1 MSGGGLRSRG
11 SDGARRFGTSTH
23 GDRTGSIVPRRAGV
37 LAAAML
43 IAAAGLT
50 ALQLTASPAGADT
63 SAVASLD
70 LCAAPAPGQMRCLG
84 MRRTDVSQPAALAG
98 QPSVATPAATPA
110 GYSPA
115 DLTSAYQ
122 LNTSLGSGQTVAVVD
137 AYDNP
142 SAEADLAVYRAQYGL
157 PACTTANGCFR
168 KVNQAGASSPL
179 PAANSGWAAEIAL
192 DVDMVSAVCPQCNI
206 LLVEAASAYTN
217 DLGTAVDTAVALGAK
232 FVSNSYGGG
241 DSAGQAAHFDHP
253 GVVITAST
261 GDNGYGVSFP
271 ASAPTVTAVG
281 GTRLVRS
288 ASTRGW
294 TETAWTGA
302 GSGCSSVFGKPAIQT
317 LVSTGCANR
326 AVADVSAVADPGTG
340 VAVYHAG
347 GWGVY
352 GGTSASAPIVA
363 AVYALAGTPGAS
375 DYPNSYP
382 YQHSDSLNDVTT
394 GSNGSC
400 GGTALCTAKAGW
412 DGPTGL
418 GTPAGPAAFSAS
430 GVVGP
435 PTRLGATLTVGS
447 PVVPG
452 LSTTA
457 SVTPI
462 VPPRDEVT
470 SISWKAGRTDC
481 TFSAPTAADTTVS
494 CPATATGST
503 TVTATVTD
511 TLGTTKVVTMPL
523 VFNTTGAK
531 RNLAVSFGIAGQSGS
546 PQSACVSASTPLRAT
561 VVDAL
566 TGGPVRGVSVG
577 FSRQSG
583 TALPVTLARGT
594 TDATGVA
601 ASSLVT
607 ATAVTLTASTLAV
620 GPFNAYPASSI
631 AITTS
636 VCTSG
641 LTATVDRNAVYYGD
655 PVTVSGTAT
664 HSSSAGPVALGGAP
678 LQVNET
684 VAGRVLALGRV
695 TSAADGS
702 YRLAVRP
709 TLSGTV
715 SVVLAASPS
724 WTAASAVAGGVTV
737 NQPATVLTASANATD
752 VGYAAPVLVSGSLQ
766 RDAGGVL
773 GPVTGGMVSIRSTAG
788 TGTVSVLGS
797 ASVAANGTWK
807 VMVAPR
813 ASGVLSAVF
822 AGTAGQP
829 AATAAIGSLTVG
841 TWTPA
846 VTLAAQA
853 SQQLAG
859 AGNRLTGTVTRS
871 YGGVTGPAPGVPVRI
886 YLQTS
891 TGASVLLSSTST
903 TAAGAFTVTAAPV
916 ENGTLVA
923 RVASV
928 AGYADAASAG
938 VPVAVTTKATVT
950 GPAYVGTGLQF
961 ALTATV
967 TAPRAAAV
975 TLEGYSGGS
984 WTALATV
991 TSTSTGSARFPLTAG
1006 SAGTYLYRA
1015 RVAGDSRGADGL
1027 SANLTVTVR

>member
-1 MSGGGLRSRG
+1 MAAPVTGLL
-11 SDGARRFGTSTH
+11 A
-23 GDRTGSIVPRRAGV
+23 VLLAGLLTV
-37 LAAAML
+37 
-43 IAAAGLT
+43 GLT
-50 ALQLTASPAGADT
+50 ALEVTASPAGAAT
-63 SAVASLD
+63 SLATTGVASLE
-70 LCAAPAPGQMRCLG
+70 LCGDPAPGQLRCFG
-84 MRRTDVSQPAALAG
+84 VRRTDVSQPATLAS
-98 QPSVATPAATPA
+98 QPGVASPSATPA
-110 GYSPA
+110 GYGPA
-115 DLTSAYQ
+115 DLASAYQ
-122 LNTSLGSGQTVAVVD
+122 LDTSLGSGQTVAVVD

-142 SAEADLAVYRAQYGL
+142 TAEADLAVYRAQYGL

-179 PAANSGWAAEIAL
+179 PAANAGWAAEIAL

-206 LLVEAASAYTN
+206 LLVEAASAYTS

-241 DSAGQAAHFDHP
+241 DSAGQASHFDHP

-302 GSGCSSVFGKPAIQT
+302 GSGCSGVFAKPAMQT

-352 GGTSASAPIVA
+352 GGTSASAPIVG

-400 GGTALCTAKAGW
+400 GASALCTARAGW

-418 GTPAGPAAFSAS
+418 GTPDGPAAFSAS

-435 PTRLGATLTVGS
+435 PTRLGATVTVGS

-462 VPPRDEVT
+462 LPPGDAVT
-470 SISWKAGRTDC
+470 SISWKSARTDC
-481 TFSAPTAADTTVS
+481 TFGAPTAADTSVS

-503 TVTATVTD
+503 TVTATLTD
-511 TLGTTKVVTMPL
+511 TAGASKAVTMPL
-523 VFNTTGAK
+523 VFTTSGAK
-531 RNLAVSFGIAGQSGS
+531 RDLAVTFGIAGQSGT
-546 PQSACVSASTPLRAT
+546 PQAACISASTPLRAT
-561 VVDAL
+561 VTDAA
-566 TGGPVRGVSVG
+566 TGTPVRGVSVG

-583 TALPVTLARGT
+583 TALPVVLARGT
-594 TDATGVA
+594 TDANGVA
-601 ASSLVT
+601 ASTLVT
-607 ATAVTLTASTLAV
+607 ATAVTLTASTTAV
-620 GPFNAYPASSI
+620 GAFNAYPASSI

-636 VCTSG
+636 VCTPG
-641 LTATVDRNAVYYGD
+641 LVATADRTAIYYGD
-655 PVTVSGTAT
+655 PVTVSGMAT
-664 HSSSAGPVALGGAP
+664 HSSPAGAVPLGGAP

-709 TLSGTV
+709 TLSGTL
-715 SVVLAASPS
+715 SVTLAASPS
-724 WTAASAVAGGVTV
+724 WTAATTAAGAVTV
-737 NQPATVLTASANATD
+737 SLPATVLTAGANATD
-752 VGYAAPVLVSGSLQ
+752 VGYAAPVLVSGTLQ
-766 RDAGGVL
+766 RDAGGTL
-773 GPVTGGMVSIRSTAG
+773 SPVTGGTVSIRSTAG
-788 TGTVSVLGS
+788 TGTVSVLGN
-797 ASVAANGTWK
+797 AAVATNGTWK
-807 VMVAPR
+807 VSVTPR

-829 AATAAIGSLTVG
+829 AASASAGSLTVG

-846 VTLAAQA
+846 VTLTAQN

-871 YGGVTGPAPGVPVRI
+871 YAGASGPAPSVPVRI
-886 YLQTS
+886 YLQAS
-891 TGASVLLSSTST
+891 TGASVLLASAST
-903 TAAGAFTVTAAPV
+903 TAAGAFTVTAAPT

-938 VPVAVTTKATVT
+938 VPVAVTTKITVT

-967 TAPRAAAV
+967 TAPRAATV
-975 TLEGYSGGS
+975 TLEGYSGGNWS
-984 WTALATV
+984 ALATA
-991 TSTSTGSARFPLTAG
+991 TSTSTGSARFALTAG
-1006 SAGTYLYRA
+1006 SAGTYLYRT
-1015 RVAGDSRGADGL
+1015 RVAGDSRGAAGL
-1027 SANLTVTVR
+1027 SPNLTVTVR